1 MKILFLENL
10 PYQSHITVGSHDYAR
25 LFAKEHQVLWISLP
39 WHVAQII
46 RDRKSDRIRNWNWN
60 RISYDKRGVNYIT
73 PFTFFPYRNNLVL
86 RNKYFCQHQYSFIP
100 GIRRIL
106 RELDFS
112 KPDLAW
118 FSDPRHISI
127 LSLVQPQK
135 IAYRCVDNLE
145 EFSDVPHS
153 LLAVERDLIQK
164 SDAVF
169 FTALLLKEKF
179 SGLNQNSFHLPNGCD
194 FDLFSN
200 QNVSHRHEELFKK
213 NKMNLLYTGAIA
225 EWMDFNALDKITELE
240 FINLIMVGPIRTMIP
255 ENLKKK
261 SNIVFTGPL
270 PYADMPGLVQ
280 QADVGVIPFLINN
293 VTDYVDPIKLHEYCA
308 GGLPCITSNFRTVE
322 RMSGAFYKYHDYE
335 ELCNLLRN
343 LKNNREF
350 RYTKKDIREFALK
363 NSWISRLEFIKEKL
377 SLI

>member
-10 PYQSHITVGSHDYAR
+10 PYQSHITVGSHHYAR

-60 RISYDKRGVNYIT
+60 RVSHDGRGVNYIT
-73 PFTFFPYRNNLVL
+73 PFTFIPYRDNPGL
-86 RNKYFCQHQYSFIP
+86 RNKWFCWHQYAFIP
-100 GIRRIL
+100 GIRKIL
-106 RELDFS
+106 RKMDFT
-112 KPDLAW
+112 KPDLVW

-127 LSLVQPQK
+127 LSLIQQQR

-145 EFSDVPHS
+145 EFSDVPRS
-153 LLAVERDLIQK
+153 LLAIERDLIRK
-164 SDAVF
+164 CDVVF
-169 FTALLLKEKF
+169 FTALPLKEKF
-179 SGLNQNSFHLPNGCD
+179 SGLNSNSFHLPNGCD

-200 QNVSHRHEELFKK
+200 QDVPHRHEELFKK

-225 EWMDFNALDKITELE
+225 EWMDFNALEKMAGLE
-240 FINLIMVGPIRTMIP
+240 FVNLIMVGPIRVTVP

-308 GGLPCITSNFRTVE
+308 GGLPCIASNFRTVE
-322 RMSGAFYKYHDYE
+322 NMAGAFYKYHDYE
-335 ELCNLLRN
+335 ELCNLLRK
-343 LKNNREF
+343 LKDNREF
-350 RYTKKDIREFALK
+350 QYTSKDIWEFAMQ
-363 NSWISRLEFIKEKL
+363 NSWKSRFGFIKKKL
-377 SLI
+377 NLI